1 MNYVCSTSDY
11 NVLGQENL
19 YKKKVKVKVS
29 SIEWHSGRIY
39 SRCLLE
45 GGLLNY
51 SNLALGAY

>member
-45 GGLLNY
+45 DGWEVN
-51 SNLALGAY
+51 